1 MSLYRRHGIPRQ
13 AGSGAVLLWISD
25 ELLHGNGQIW
35 IYFCGG
41 TKRFQGHGRNL
52 HQIELEKLENNVMPI
67 KTDSLD
73 EPQLNL
79 TPMIDVVFLLI
90 IFFMVGARFT
100 EEANDQKFEIELPTA
115 APVQI
120 MSRTP
125 DALVVVVARN
135 GTITMRKKELSPE
148 QLLQELRTAKAAYA
162 DQAVLIRG
170 DGDGNYQAVIDVMNA
185 CHQAGIKKFSLAFK
199 PTEVVSGQP

>member
-1 MSLYRRHGIPRQ
+1 M
-13 AGSGAVLLWISD
+13 
-25 ELLHGNGQIW
+25 
-35 IYFCGG
+35 
-41 TKRFQGHGRNL
+41 RFQGHCRNL
-52 HQIELEKLENNVMPI
+52 HQIELEKLEKNVMPI

-120 MSRTP
+120 MTGRLN
-125 DALVVVVARN
+125 ALVVVVARN
-135 GTITMRKKELSPE
+135 GTITMRKRSCHRNSCFRVKNRQSCLCGPG
-148 QLLQELRTAKAAYA
+148 R
-162 DQAVLIRG
+162 LIRG

-185 CHQAGIKKFSLAFK
+185 CHQAGIRKFSLAFK
-199 PTEVVSGQP
+199 PTEVVSEKP

>member
-1 MSLYRRHGIPRQ
+1 
-13 AGSGAVLLWISD
+13 
-25 ELLHGNGQIW
+25 
-35 IYFCGG
+35 
-41 TKRFQGHGRNL
+41 
-52 HQIELEKLENNVMPI
+52 MPI
-67 KTDSLD
+67 KTDSLE

-125 DALVVVVARN
+125 DALVVVVSKN
-135 GTITMRKKELSPE
+135 GTMTMKKKELSPE
-148 QLLQELRTAKAAYA
+148 QLLQELRAAKAAYV
-162 DQAVLIRG
+162 DQTILIRG

-199 PTEVVSGQP
+199 PTEVTSGQP